1 MKTAIILSLL
11 SFLLHIHTNAQNT
24 IKGRVT
30 DKVTRQPLESATVTL
45 QQGGDGN
52 IINYTLTDA
61 DGRFQLSSSSL
72 KDRTI
77 TVFYMGYR
85 KKTIPVLI
93 SRPLTI
99 ELEQEAVLLKEVQI
113 RPGRVWGRQ
122 DTLKYDLTRFTSSK
136 DRNVSDV
143 LKKLPGINV
152 EENGTIKYNGKV
164 ISNLY
169 VEGMDVS
176 GGRYNQINNNL
187 KADAVQAAEV
197 IEGHQPIKSLR
208 GKTFTD
214 DVALNLKLKPEVRSQ
229 WIYTVMA
236 GGGYG
241 EKALYDASF
250 NVLQLSRN
258 RQTVYTYK
266 ANNIG
271 RNLFSDQQKLASG
284 NGFDRVTD
292 SNPPIFLPLPEPAM
306 PLSQKRLLFNETHT
320 ASANRLYRLDEEK
333 QLRFQLGYI
342 HDRTTRQ
349 YGSEEIYYFAQD
361 TVHTATNRHD
371 RLKTDCL
378 NGEVNYEDNAA
389 SRYTRENFSFAGTWK
404 SGVSDITGD
413 NVIFQKIKNSQWELK
428 NYFNQLYT
436 KEKYTWGI
444 RSYIRY
450 THLPALLTVIHRN
463 LPVSSADN
471 RLIATCIHRRD
482 ELNLPDNINENT
494 YRTVTG
500 QTYESI
506 PMEYE
511 EMNIDNAYTD
521 NALYGMR
528 KKNGVNYQLT
538 GGFRGELSSVRQE
551 NSYSAPRYSFYT
563 IPRIEWER
571 TDFLLTAAA
580 TVWWNR
586 LPKQS
591 YSRFY
596 AAPSFY
602 FRYKFSPRWKMS
614 LSGSLDES
622 EGGIQDIYPFHYRE
636 DYRTVVKHTGKV
648 AVTVRQLYTC
658 YLEYKNTVKEFFW
671 TLSASYSHNRYNLMA
686 ERNYKDG
693 NFYLSSVERNHSSY
707 SYALNTIGSK
717 GVYDWNLKTS
727 LELTLARNE
736 GKQLN
741 ENIVQNYRYDYLRVE
756 PKIVWAPSALFEVEY
771 KATVSCGGSGI
782 GKDTRLDPLWD
793 VAQRLTLS
801 LGFHDTDFRL
811 SGEHFYNDLSKDQ
824 HLNTWLA
831 DVSLIHKS
839 GKWRFTASAM
849 NLFNKEQYRYTLYS
863 AVQNYTSWVKLRPRE
878 FMVSVQYQW

>member
-11 SFLLHIHTNAQNT
+11 SFLFHIQTNAQNT
-24 IKGRVT
+24 IEGRVT

-45 QQGGDGN
+45 QQEGDGN
-52 IINYTLTDA
+52 IINYTLTDV
-61 DGRFQLSSSSL
+61 DGCFQLSSSSL

-85 KKTIPVLI
+85 KKTVPVLAG
-93 SRPLTI
+93 RPLTI
-99 ELEQEAVLLKEVQI
+99 ELEQEAIMLKEVQI
-113 RPGRVWGRQ
+113 RSGRVWGRQ
-122 DTLKYDLTRFTSSK
+122 DTLKYDLTRFASSK

-152 EENGTIKYNGKV
+152 EENGTIKYNGKA

-214 DVALNLKLKPEVRSQ
+214 DVALNLKLKPEVRSK

-250 NVLQLSRN
+250 NALQLSRN

-266 ANNIG
+266 ANNTG

-284 NGFDRVTD
+284 NSFDRVTD
-292 SNPPIFLPLPEPAM
+292 SNLPIFLPLPEPAM

-378 NGEVNYEDNAA
+378 NAEVNYEDNTV

-482 ELNLPDNINENT
+482 ELNLLDNINENT

-551 NSYSAPRYSFYT
+551 NSYSVPRYSFYT

-596 AAPSFY
+596 AAPSLY

-863 AVQNYTSWVKLRPRE
+863 AVQSYTSWVKLRPRE

>member
-187 KADAVQAAEV
+187 KADAVQATEV

-506 PMEYE
+506 PTEYE

-580 TVWWNR
+580 TVWWNH

-596 AAPSFY
+596 AVPSLY

-849 NLFNKEQYRYTLYS
+849 HLFNKEQYRYTLYS
-863 AVQNYTSWVKLRPRE
+863 AVQSYTSWVKLRPRE

>member
-11 SFLLHIHTNAQNT
+11 SFLFHIQTNAQNT
-24 IKGRVT
+24 IEGRVT

-45 QQGGDGN
+45 QQEGDGN
-52 IINYTLTDA
+52 IINYTLTDV

-85 KKTIPVLI
+85 KKTVPVLAG
-93 SRPLTI
+93 RPLTI
-99 ELEQEAVLLKEVQI
+99 ELEQEAIMLKEVQI
-113 RPGRVWGRQ
+113 RSGRVWGRQ
-122 DTLKYDLTRFTSSK
+122 DTLKYDLTRFASSK

-152 EENGTIKYNGKV
+152 EENGTIKYNGKA

-214 DVALNLKLKPEVRSQ
+214 DVALNLKLKPEVRSK

-250 NVLQLSRN
+250 NALQLSRN

-284 NGFDRVTD
+284 NSFDRVTD
-292 SNPPIFLPLPEPAM
+292 SNLPIFLPLPEPAM

-378 NGEVNYEDNAA
+378 NAEVNYEDNTV

-506 PMEYE
+506 PTEYE

-596 AAPSFY
+596 AAPSLY

-782 GKDTRLDPLWD
+782 GEDTRLDPLWD

-863 AVQNYTSWVKLRPRE
+863 AVQSYTSWVKLRPRE

>member
-45 QQGGDGN
+45 QQRGDGN
-52 IINYTLTDA
+52 IINYALTDA
-61 DGRFQLSSSSL
+61 DGRFQLSFSSL

-236 GGGYG
+236 RGGYG

-284 NGFDRVTD
+284 NSFDRVTD

-506 PMEYE
+506 PTEYE

-596 AAPSFY
+596 AAPSLY
-602 FRYKFSPRWKMS
+602 FRYKFSPCWKMS

-782 GKDTRLDPLWD
+782 GEDTRLDPLWD

-863 AVQNYTSWVKLRPRE
+863 AVQSYTSWVKLRPRE

>member
-271 RNLFSDQQKLASG
+271 RNLLSDQQKLASG

-349 YGSEEIYYFAQD
+349 YGSEEIYYFVQD

-378 NGEVNYEDNAA
+378 NAEVNYEDNTV

-413 NVIFQKIKNSQWELK
+413 NAIFQKIKNSQWELK

-506 PMEYE
+506 PTEYE

-596 AAPSFY
+596 AAPSLY

-849 NLFNKEQYRYTLYS
+849 HLFNKEQYRYTLYS
-863 AVQNYTSWVKLRPRE
+863 AVQSYTSWVKLRPRE

>member
-11 SFLLHIHTNAQNT
+11 SFLFHIQTNAQNT

-45 QQGGDGN
+45 QQRGDGN
-52 IINYTLTDA
+52 IINYALTDA
-61 DGRFQLSSSSL
+61 DGRFQLSFSSL

-284 NGFDRVTD
+284 NSFDRVTD

-506 PMEYE
+506 PTEYE

-596 AAPSFY
+596 AAPSLY
-602 FRYKFSPRWKMS
+602 FRYKFSPCWKMS

-782 GKDTRLDPLWD
+782 GEDTRLDPLWD

-863 AVQNYTSWVKLRPRE
+863 AVQSYTSWVKLRPRE

>member
-11 SFLLHIHTNAQNT
+11 SFLFHIQTNAQNT
-24 IKGRVT
+24 IEGRVT

-45 QQGGDGN
+45 QQEGDGN
-52 IINYTLTDA
+52 IINYTLTDV
-61 DGRFQLSSSSL
+61 DGCFQLSSSSL

-85 KKTIPVLI
+85 KKTVPVLAG
-93 SRPLTI
+93 RPLTI
-99 ELEQEAVLLKEVQI
+99 ELEQEAIMLKEVQI
-113 RPGRVWGRQ
+113 RSGRVWGRQ
-122 DTLKYDLTRFTSSK
+122 DTLKYDLTRFASSK

-152 EENGTIKYNGKV
+152 EENGTIKYNGKA

-214 DVALNLKLKPEVRSQ
+214 DVALNLKLKPEVRSK

-250 NVLQLSRN
+250 NALQLSRN

-266 ANNIG
+266 ANNTG

-284 NGFDRVTD
+284 NSFDRVTD
-292 SNPPIFLPLPEPAM
+292 SNLPIFLPLPEPAM

-378 NGEVNYEDNAA
+378 NAEVNYEDNTV

-506 PMEYE
+506 PTEYE

-596 AAPSFY
+596 AAPSLY

-771 KATVSCGGSGI
+771 KATVSCGGAGI
-782 GKDTRLDPLWD
+782 GEDTRLDPLWD

-863 AVQNYTSWVKLRPRE
+863 AVQSYTSWVKLRPRE

>member
-11 SFLLHIHTNAQNT
+11 SFLFHIQTNAQNT
-24 IKGRVT
+24 IEGRVT

-45 QQGGDGN
+45 QQEGDGN
-52 IINYTLTDA
+52 IINYTLTDV

-72 KDRTI
+72 KDRII

-85 KKTIPVLI
+85 KKTVPVLAG
-93 SRPLTI
+93 RPLTI
-99 ELEQEAVLLKEVQI
+99 ELEQEAIMLKEVQI
-113 RPGRVWGRQ
+113 RSGRVWGRQ
-122 DTLKYDLTRFTSSK
+122 DTLKYDLTRFASSK

-152 EENGTIKYNGKV
+152 EENGTIKYNGKA

-214 DVALNLKLKPEVRSQ
+214 DVALNLKLKPEVRSK

-250 NVLQLSRN
+250 NALQLSRN

-266 ANNIG
+266 ANNTG

-284 NGFDRVTD
+284 NSFDRVTD

-378 NGEVNYEDNAA
+378 NAEVNYEDNTV

-506 PMEYE
+506 PTEYE

-551 NSYSAPRYSFYT
+551 NSYSVPRYSFYT

-596 AAPSFY
+596 AAPSLY

-863 AVQNYTSWVKLRPRE
+863 AVQSYTSWVKLRPRE

>member
-284 NGFDRVTD
+284 NSFDRVTD

-506 PMEYE
+506 PTEYE

-551 NSYSAPRYSFYT
+551 NSYSVPRYSFYT

-596 AAPSFY
+596 AAPSLY

-824 HLNTWLA
+824 HLNTRLA

-863 AVQNYTSWVKLRPRE
+863 AVQSYTSWVKLRPRE

>member
-11 SFLLHIHTNAQNT
+11 SFLFHIQTNAQNT
-24 IKGRVT
+24 IEGRVT

-45 QQGGDGN
+45 QQEGDGN
-52 IINYTLTDA
+52 IINYTLTDV
-61 DGRFQLSSSSL
+61 DGCFQLSSSSL

-85 KKTIPVLI
+85 KKTVPVLAG
-93 SRPLTI
+93 RPLTI
-99 ELEQEAVLLKEVQI
+99 ELEQEAIMLKEVQI
-113 RPGRVWGRQ
+113 RSGRVWGRQ
-122 DTLKYDLTRFTSSK
+122 DTLKYDLTRFASSK

-152 EENGTIKYNGKV
+152 EENGTIKYNGKA

-214 DVALNLKLKPEVRSQ
+214 DVALNLKLKPEVRSK

-250 NVLQLSRN
+250 NALQLSRN

-266 ANNIG
+266 ANNTG

-284 NGFDRVTD
+284 NSFDRVTD
-292 SNPPIFLPLPEPAM
+292 SNLPIFLPLPEPAM

-378 NGEVNYEDNAA
+378 NAEVNYEDNTV

-413 NVIFQKIKNSQWELK
+413 NAIFQKIKNSQWELK

-444 RSYIRY
+444 RSYTRY
-450 THLPALLTVIHRN
+450 THCSASLTVAHRN
-463 LPVSSADN
+463 LPILFADN
-471 RLIATCIHRRD
+471 MLIADCIYHRN
-482 ELNLPDNINENT
+482 ELSSSDNISENT
-494 YRTVTG
+494 YRTVIG
-500 QTYESI
+500 QTHESI
-506 PMEYE
+506 LAEYE
-511 EMNIDNAYTD
+511 EMNTGNAYTD

-528 KKNGVNYQLT
+528 KINGVNYQLT
-538 GGFRGELSSVRQE
+538 GGFCGELSSVKQE
-551 NSYSAPRYSFYT
+551 NAYSAHSYSFYT
-563 IPRIEWER
+563 VPRIEWER
-571 TDFLLTAAA
+571 NDFLFTAAT
-580 TVWWNR
+580 TVRWTH

-591 YSRFY
+591 YSRFCVS
-596 AAPSFY
+596 PFFC
-602 FRYKFSPRWKMS
+602 FRYKFTPRWKMS
-614 LSGSLDES
+614 LLGSLDES
-622 EGGIQDIYPFHYRE
+622 EGGLKDIYPFRYRE

-648 AVTVRQLYTC
+648 PVTVRQLYTC
-658 YLEYKNTVKEFFW
+658 YLEYKNTIKEFFW
-671 TLSASYSHNRYNLMA
+671 TLSASYSHNRYNLIT

-693 NFYLSSVERNHSSY
+693 NFYLSSVERNHSSH
-707 SYALNTIGSK
+707 SYILNTIGSK
-717 GVYDWNLKTS
+717 GIYDWNLKTS

-741 ENIVQNYRYDYLRVE
+741 EGIVQDYRYDYLCVE
-756 PKIVWAPSALFEVEY
+756 PKIVWAPSVFFEAEY
-771 KATVSCGGSGI
+771 KATVSCVGGGI
-782 GKDTRLDPLWD
+782 GEDTSLDPLWE

-801 LGFHDTDFRL
+801 LEFHDTEFRL
-811 SGEHFYNDLSKDQ
+811 SGEHFYNDLSKNQ
-824 HLNTWLA
+824 HLNIWLA
-831 DVSLIHKS
+831 DVSLIHKA
-839 GKWRFTASAM
+839 GKWRFAASAI

-863 AVQNYTSWVKLRPRE
+863 AVQSYTSWIKLRPRE

>member
-11 SFLLHIHTNAQNT
+11 SFLFHIQTNAQNT
-24 IKGRVT
+24 IEGRVT

-45 QQGGDGN
+45 QQEGDGN
-52 IINYTLTDA
+52 IINYTLTDV

-85 KKTIPVLI
+85 KKTVPVLAG
-93 SRPLTI
+93 RPLTI
-99 ELEQEAVLLKEVQI
+99 ELEQEAIMLKEVQI
-113 RPGRVWGRQ
+113 RSGRVWGRQ
-122 DTLKYDLTRFTSSK
+122 DTLKYDLTRFASSK

-152 EENGTIKYNGKV
+152 EENGTIKYNGKA

-214 DVALNLKLKPEVRSQ
+214 DVALNLKLKPEVRSK

-250 NVLQLSRN
+250 NALQLSRN

-266 ANNIG
+266 ANNTG

-284 NGFDRVTD
+284 NSFDRVTD
-292 SNPPIFLPLPEPAM
+292 SNLPIFLPLPEPAM

-378 NGEVNYEDNAA
+378 NAEVNYEDNTV

-506 PMEYE
+506 PTEYE

-596 AAPSFY
+596 AAPSLY

-863 AVQNYTSWVKLRPRE
+863 AVQSYTSWVKLRPRE

>member
-11 SFLLHIHTNAQNT
+11 SFLFHIQTSAQNT
-24 IKGRVT
+24 IEGRVT

-45 QQGGDGN
+45 QQEGDGN
-52 IINYTLTDA
+52 IINYTLTDV

-85 KKTIPVLI
+85 KKTVPVLAG
-93 SRPLTI
+93 RPLTI
-99 ELEQEAVLLKEVQI
+99 ELEQEAIMLKEVQI
-113 RPGRVWGRQ
+113 RSGRVWGRQ
-122 DTLKYDLTRFTSSK
+122 DTLKYDLTRFASSK

-152 EENGTIKYNGKV
+152 EENGTIKYNGKA

-214 DVALNLKLKPEVRSQ
+214 DVALNLKLKPEVRSK

-250 NVLQLSRN
+250 NALQLSRN

-266 ANNIG
+266 ANNTG

-284 NGFDRVTD
+284 NSFDRVTD
-292 SNPPIFLPLPEPAM
+292 SNSPIFLPLPEPAM

-378 NGEVNYEDNAA
+378 NAEVNYEDNTV

-482 ELNLPDNINENT
+482 ELNLLDNINENT

-551 NSYSAPRYSFYT
+551 NSYSVPRYSFYT

-596 AAPSFY
+596 AAPSLY

-863 AVQNYTSWVKLRPRE
+863 AVQSYTSWVKLRPRE

>member
-11 SFLLHIHTNAQNT
+11 GFLLHIHTNAQNT
-24 IKGRVT
+24 IEGRVT

-45 QQGGDGN
+45 QQGGDGT

-61 DGRFQLSSSSL
+61 DGRFRLFSSSL

-77 TVFYMGYR
+77 TVHYMGYK
-85 KKTIPVLI
+85 KKTVPALAG
-93 SRPLTI
+93 RPLTI

-113 RPGRVWGRQ
+113 RPGRVWGQQ

-152 EENGTIKYNGKV
+152 EENGTIKYNGKA

-187 KADAVQAAEV
+187 KADAVQTAEI
-197 IEGHQPIKSLR
+197 IEGHQSIKSLR

-214 DVALNLKLKPEVRSQ
+214 DIALNLKLKPEVRSQ

-241 EKALYDASF
+241 EEALYDASF
-250 NVLQLSRN
+250 NALQLSRN

-266 ANNIG
+266 ANNTG
-271 RNLFSDQQKLASG
+271 RNLFSDQQKLAAG
-284 NGFDRVTD
+284 NSFDRVTD
-292 SNPPIFLPLPEPAM
+292 SNLPTFLPLPEPAM

-342 HDRTTRQ
+342 HDCTTRQ

-378 NGEVNYEDNAA
+378 NGEVNYEDNTA

-413 NVIFQKIKNSQWELK
+413 DAVFQRIKNSQWELK

-436 KEKYTWGI
+436 KEKYTWGV

-450 THLPALLTVIHRN
+450 THLPASLTVAHRN

-471 RLIATCIHRRD
+471 SLIATCIHRRN
-482 ELNLPDNINENT
+482 ELNSPDNINENT
-494 YRTVTG
+494 FRTVTG
-500 QTYESI
+500 QTHEST
-506 PMEYE
+506 PTEYE
-511 EMNIDNAYTD
+511 EMNTDNAYTD
-521 NALYGMR
+521 NALYWMR

-538 GGFRGELSSVRQE
+538 GGFRGELSSVEQE

-571 TDFLLTAAA
+571 NDFLLTATA
-580 TVWWNR
+580 TVRWSC

-591 YSRFY
+591 YYRFY
-596 AAPSFY
+596 AAPSLY
-602 FRYKFSPRWKMS
+602 FRYKFSSRWKMS

-622 EGGIQDIYPFHYRE
+622 EGGLQDIYPFRYRE
-636 DYRTVVKHTGKV
+636 DYRTVVKYTGKV
-648 AVTVRQLYTC
+648 AVSVRQLYTC
-658 YLEYKNTVKEFFW
+658 YLEYKNTIQEFFW
-671 TLSASYSHNRYNLMA
+671 TLSASYSHNRYNLMT

-693 NFYLSSVERNHSSY
+693 NFYLLSVERNHSSR
-707 SYALNTIGSK
+707 SYTLNTIGSK

-741 ENIVQNYRYDYLRVE
+741 EGIVQNYKYDYLRVE
-756 PKIVWAPSALFEVEY
+756 PKIMWAPSALFEAEY
-771 KATVSCGGSGI
+771 KATVSCGVSGI
-782 GKDTRLDPLWD
+782 GEDTRLDPLWD

-811 SGEHFYNDLSKDQ
+811 SGEHFYNDLSKDR

-831 DVSLIHKS
+831 DVSLIHKA

-863 AVQNYTSWVKLRPRE
+863 TVQSYTSWVKLRSRE

>member
-45 QQGGDGN
+45 QQRGDGN
-52 IINYTLTDA
+52 IINYALTDA
-61 DGRFQLSSSSL
+61 DGRFQLSFSSL

-284 NGFDRVTD
+284 NSFDRVTD

-506 PMEYE
+506 PTEYE

-551 NSYSAPRYSFYT
+551 NSYSVPRYSFYT

-596 AAPSFY
+596 AAPSLY

-839 GKWRFTASAM
+839 GKWRFAASAI

-863 AVQNYTSWVKLRPRE
+863 AVQSYTSWVKLRPRE

>member
-45 QQGGDGN
+45 QQRGDGN

-61 DGRFQLSSSSL
+61 DGRFQLSFSSL

-284 NGFDRVTD
+284 NSFDRVTD

-320 ASANRLYRLDEEK
+320 ASVNRLYRLDEEK

-428 NYFNQLYT
+428 NYFNQ
-436 KEKYTWGI
+436 
-444 RSYIRY
+444 
-450 THLPALLTVIHRN
+450 H
-463 LPVSSADN
+463 
-471 RLIATCIHRRD
+471 
-482 ELNLPDNINENT
+482 
-494 YRTVTG
+494 RTVTG

-506 PMEYE
+506 PTEYE

-596 AAPSFY
+596 AAPSLY

-782 GKDTRLDPLWD
+782 GEDTRLDPLWD

-863 AVQNYTSWVKLRPRE
+863 AVQSYTSWVKLRPRE

>member
-187 KADAVQAAEV
+187 KADAVQATEV

-241 EKALYDASF
+241 EKALYDALF

-506 PMEYE
+506 PTEYE

-580 TVWWNR
+580 TVWWNH

-596 AAPSFY
+596 AVPSLY

-849 NLFNKEQYRYTLYS
+849 HLFNKEQYRYTLYS
-863 AVQNYTSWVKLRPRE
+863 AVQSYTSWVKLRPRE

>member
-77 TVFYMGYR
+77 TVFYIGYR

-271 RNLFSDQQKLASG
+271 RNLLSDQQKLASG

-378 NGEVNYEDNAA
+378 NAEVNYEDNTV

-413 NVIFQKIKNSQWELK
+413 NAIFQKIKNSQWELK

-506 PMEYE
+506 PTEYE

-596 AAPSFY
+596 AAPSLY

-849 NLFNKEQYRYTLYS
+849 HLFNKEQYRYTLYS
-863 AVQNYTSWVKLRPRE
+863 AVQSYTSWVKLRPRE

>member
-11 SFLLHIHTNAQNT
+11 SFLFHIQTNAQNT
-24 IKGRVT
+24 IEGRVT

-45 QQGGDGN
+45 QQEGDGN
-52 IINYTLTDA
+52 IINYTLTDV

-72 KDRTI
+72 KDRII

-85 KKTIPVLI
+85 KKTVPVLAG
-93 SRPLTI
+93 RPLTI
-99 ELEQEAVLLKEVQI
+99 ELEQEAIMLKEVQI
-113 RPGRVWGRQ
+113 RSGRVWGRQ
-122 DTLKYDLTRFTSSK
+122 DTLKYDLTRFASSK

-152 EENGTIKYNGKV
+152 EENGTIKYNGKA

-214 DVALNLKLKPEVRSQ
+214 DVALNLKLKPEVRSK

-250 NVLQLSRN
+250 NALQLSRN

-271 RNLFSDQQKLASG
+271 RNLLSDQQKLASG

-506 PMEYE
+506 PTEYE

-596 AAPSFY
+596 AAPSLY

-849 NLFNKEQYRYTLYS
+849 HLFNKEQYRYTLYS
-863 AVQNYTSWVKLRPRE
+863 AVQSYTSWVKLRPRE

>member
-45 QQGGDGN
+45 QQRGDGN
-52 IINYTLTDA
+52 IINYALTDA
-61 DGRFQLSSSSL
+61 DGRFQLSFSSL

-284 NGFDRVTD
+284 NSFDRVTD

-506 PMEYE
+506 PTEYE

-551 NSYSAPRYSFYT
+551 NSYSVPRYSFYT

-571 TDFLLTAAA
+571 TDFLLPAAA

-596 AAPSFY
+596 AAPSLY

-863 AVQNYTSWVKLRPRE
+863 AVQSYTSWVKLRPRE

>member
-284 NGFDRVTD
+284 NSFDRVTD

-361 TVHTATNRHD
+361 TVHTAINRHD

-506 PMEYE
+506 PTEYE

-596 AAPSFY
+596 AAPSLY

-693 NFYLSSVERNHSSY
+693 NFYLSSVERNHSS
-707 SYALNTIGSK
+707 
-717 GVYDWNLKTS
+717 
-727 LELTLARNE
+727 
-736 GKQLN
+736 
-741 ENIVQNYRYDYLRVE
+741 
-756 PKIVWAPSALFEVEY
+756 
-771 KATVSCGGSGI
+771 
-782 GKDTRLDPLWD
+782 
-793 VAQRLTLS
+793 
-801 LGFHDTDFRL
+801 
-811 SGEHFYNDLSKDQ
+811 
-824 HLNTWLA
+824 
-831 DVSLIHKS
+831 
-839 GKWRFTASAM
+839 
-849 NLFNKEQYRYTLYS
+849 
-863 AVQNYTSWVKLRPRE
+863 
-878 FMVSVQYQW
+878 

>member
-11 SFLLHIHTNAQNT
+11 SFLFHIQTNAQNT
-24 IKGRVT
+24 IEGRVT

-45 QQGGDGN
+45 QQEGDGN
-52 IINYTLTDA
+52 IINYTLTDV
-61 DGRFQLSSSSL
+61 DGCFQLSSSSL

-85 KKTIPVLI
+85 KKTVPVLAG
-93 SRPLTI
+93 RPLTI
-99 ELEQEAVLLKEVQI
+99 ELEQEAIMLKEVQI
-113 RPGRVWGRQ
+113 RSGRVWGRQ
-122 DTLKYDLTRFTSSK
+122 DTLKYDLTRFASSK

-152 EENGTIKYNGKV
+152 EENGTIKYNGKA

-187 KADAVQAAEV
+187 KADAVQAAEI

-214 DVALNLKLKPEVRSQ
+214 DVALNLKLKPEVRSK

-250 NVLQLSRN
+250 NALQLSRN

-266 ANNIG
+266 ANNTG

-284 NGFDRVTD
+284 NSFDRVTD
-292 SNPPIFLPLPEPAM
+292 SNLPIFLPLPEPAM

-378 NGEVNYEDNAA
+378 NAEVNYEDNTV
-389 SRYTRENFSFAGTWK
+389 SRYTRENFSFEGTWK

-413 NVIFQKIKNSQWELK
+413 NAIFQKIKNSQWELK

-444 RSYIRY
+444 RSYTRY
-450 THLPALLTVIHRN
+450 THCSASLTVAHRN
-463 LPVSSADN
+463 LPILFADN
-471 RLIATCIHRRD
+471 MLIANCIYHRN
-482 ELNLPDNINENT
+482 ELSSSDNISENT
-494 YRTVTG
+494 YRTVIG
-500 QTYESI
+500 QTHESI
-506 PMEYE
+506 LAEYE
-511 EMNIDNAYTD
+511 EMNTGNAYTD
-521 NALYGMR
+521 NTLYGMR
-528 KKNGVNYQLT
+528 KINGVNYQLT
-538 GGFRGELSSVRQE
+538 GGFCGELSSVKQE
-551 NSYSAPRYSFYT
+551 NAYSAHSYSFYT
-563 IPRIEWER
+563 VPRIEWER
-571 TDFLLTAAA
+571 NDFLFTAAT
-580 TVWWNR
+580 TVRWTH

-591 YSRFY
+591 YSRFCVS
-596 AAPSFY
+596 PFFC
-602 FRYKFSPRWKMS
+602 FRYKFTPRWKMS
-614 LSGSLDES
+614 LLGSLDES
-622 EGGIQDIYPFHYRE
+622 EGGLKDIYPFRYRE

-648 AVTVRQLYTC
+648 PVTVRQLYTC
-658 YLEYKNTVKEFFW
+658 YLEYKNTIKEFFW
-671 TLSASYSHNRYNLMA
+671 TLSASYSHNRYNLIT

-693 NFYLSSVERNHSSY
+693 NFYLSSVERNHSSH
-707 SYALNTIGSK
+707 SYTLNTIGSK
-717 GVYDWNLKTS
+717 GIYDWNLKTS

-741 ENIVQNYRYDYLRVE
+741 EGIVQDYRYDYLCVE
-756 PKIVWAPSALFEVEY
+756 PKIVWAPSVFFEAEY
-771 KATVSCGGSGI
+771 KATVSCVGGGI
-782 GKDTRLDPLWD
+782 GEDTRLDPLWE

-801 LGFHDTDFRL
+801 LEFHDTEFCL
-811 SGEHFYNDLSKDQ
+811 SGEHFYNDLSKNQ

-831 DVSLIHKS
+831 DVSLIHKA
-839 GKWRFTASAM
+839 GKWRFAASAI

-863 AVQNYTSWVKLRPRE
+863 AVQSYTSWIKLRPRE

>member
-122 DTLKYDLTRFTSSK
+122 DTLKYDLTRFTSYK

-284 NGFDRVTD
+284 NSFDRVTD

-506 PMEYE
+506 PTEYE

-551 NSYSAPRYSFYT
+551 NSYSVPRYSFYT

-596 AAPSFY
+596 AAPSLY

-863 AVQNYTSWVKLRPRE
+863 AVQSYTSWVKLRPRE

>member
-284 NGFDRVTD
+284 NSFDRVTD

-342 HDRTTRQ
+342 HDRTTQQ
-349 YGSEEIYYFAQD
+349 YGSEEIYYFVQD
-361 TVHTATNRHD
+361 TVHMATNRHD

-378 NGEVNYEDNAA
+378 NAEVNYEDNTV

-506 PMEYE
+506 PTEYE

-551 NSYSAPRYSFYT
+551 NSYSVPRYSFYT

-596 AAPSFY
+596 AAPSLY

-863 AVQNYTSWVKLRPRE
+863 AVQSYTSWVKLRPRE

>member
-93 SRPLTI
+93 SRPLTV

-241 EKALYDASF
+241 EKTLYDASF

-284 NGFDRVTD
+284 NSFDRVTD

-551 NSYSAPRYSFYT
+551 NSYSVPRYSFYT

-591 YSRFY
+591 YFRFY
-596 AAPSFY
+596 AAPSLY

-782 GKDTRLDPLWD
+782 GEDTRLDPLWD

-863 AVQNYTSWVKLRPRE
+863 AVQSYTSWVKLRPRE

>member
-11 SFLLHIHTNAQNT
+11 SFLFHIQTNAQNT
-24 IKGRVT
+24 IEGRVT

-45 QQGGDGN
+45 QQEGDGN
-52 IINYTLTDA
+52 IINYTLTDV
-61 DGRFQLSSSSL
+61 DGCFQLSSSSL

-85 KKTIPVLI
+85 KKTVPVLAG
-93 SRPLTI
+93 RPLTI
-99 ELEQEAVLLKEVQI
+99 ELEQEAIMLKEVQI
-113 RPGRVWGRQ
+113 RSGRVWGRQ
-122 DTLKYDLTRFTSSK
+122 DTLKYDLTRFASSK

-152 EENGTIKYNGKV
+152 EENGTIKYNGKA

-214 DVALNLKLKPEVRSQ
+214 DVALNLKLKPEVRSK

-250 NVLQLSRN
+250 NALQLSRN

-266 ANNIG
+266 ANNTG

-284 NGFDRVTD
+284 NSFDRVTD
-292 SNPPIFLPLPEPAM
+292 SNLPIFLPLPEPAM

-378 NGEVNYEDNAA
+378 NAEVNYEDNTV

-506 PMEYE
+506 PTEYE

-551 NSYSAPRYSFYT
+551 NSYSVPRYSFYT

-596 AAPSFY
+596 AAPSLY

-863 AVQNYTSWVKLRPRE
+863 AVQSYTSWVKLRPRE